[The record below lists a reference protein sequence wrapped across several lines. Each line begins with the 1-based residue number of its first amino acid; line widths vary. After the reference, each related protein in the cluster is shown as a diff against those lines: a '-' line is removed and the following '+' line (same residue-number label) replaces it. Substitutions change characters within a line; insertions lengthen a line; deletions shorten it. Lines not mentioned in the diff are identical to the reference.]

1 MSYWWAIIALL
12 AFDGLVP
19 VVDTPLRNFSRQLA
33 RRRFRQRRGANGDV

>member
-19 VVDTPLRNFSRQLA
+19 VVDTPLRNFSRQRA
-33 RRRFRQRRGANGDV
+33 RRRFLRQRGASGDV